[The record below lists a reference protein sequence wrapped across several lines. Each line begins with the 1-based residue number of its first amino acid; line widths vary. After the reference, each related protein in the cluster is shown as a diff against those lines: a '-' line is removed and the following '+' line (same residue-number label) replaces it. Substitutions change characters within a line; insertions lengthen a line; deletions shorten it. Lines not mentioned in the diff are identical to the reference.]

1 MVTHPL
7 NGEVYTPV
15 TDEIVALIDRL
26 HDEHGRWRDIAELSG
41 IRSKQLRSL
50 RRHRHANGNRRKTI
64 SLGMLDKLLTTTEVG
79 HINNYPWYTPDEL
92 VAMGIWRPIR

>member
-1 MVTHPL
+1 MTHPL

-15 TDEIVALIDRL
+15 TDEIVALINRL

-79 HINNYPWYTPDEL
+79 HINDYPWYTPDEL
-92 VAMGIWRPIR
+92 VEMGIWEPIR